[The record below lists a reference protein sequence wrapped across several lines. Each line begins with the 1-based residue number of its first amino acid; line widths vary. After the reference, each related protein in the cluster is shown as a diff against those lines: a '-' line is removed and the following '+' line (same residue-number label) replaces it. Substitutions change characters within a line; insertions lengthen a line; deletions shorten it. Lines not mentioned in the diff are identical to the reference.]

1 MRCNLI
7 VLFIIVAICVVINC
21 DDALAFG
28 MISNWSFEEGS
39 GTIAHDSVGPNN
51 GTIYGATWTTGIVGG
66 ALSFDGVNDYIYVGD
81 VPSLDISS
89 ALTLEAWVKT
99 DKITN
104 DTVIS
109 KDDDA
114 GNREYYFGVSYDG
127 NNPGRVRWTLKTNS
141 FQFRDSLVVV
151 NDSQWHHIVGTYD
164 GSYLCTYIDGVEDSR
179 SPVAQTGGIPNT
191 SAPFWIGAKPNIGYE
206 QYFRGVI
213 DEVAVYD
220 RALTSDEI
228 RNRFASPSPVP
239 EPSSMLLF
247 GLGSLVLAAFKKKK
261 KLL

>member
-1 MRCNLI
+1 MRNKLI
-7 VLFIIVAICVVINC
+7 LLFFITAICVVTSCGKVFAAGLVSYWNF
-21 DDALAFG
+21 DEGVG
-28 MISNWSFEEGS
+28 M
-39 GTIAHDSVGPNN
+39 IAHDSVGSNN

-89 ALTLEAWVKT
+89 ALTLGAWIKT
-99 DKITN
+99 DKVTN
-104 DTVIS
+104 DTIIS

-141 FQFRDSLVVV
+141 FQFRDSSVVV
-151 NDSQWHHIVGTYD
+151 NDSQWHYIVGTYD
-164 GSYLCTYIDGVEDSR
+164 GSYLRTYIDGVEDIT
-179 SPVAQTGGIPNT
+179 SPVAQTGFIPNT
-191 SAPFWIGAKPNIGYE
+191 SAPFLIGAKYSPG

-228 RNRFASPSPVP
+228 RNRFAPPSPVP
-239 EPSSMLLF
+239 EPSSMFLF

>member
-1 MRCNLI
+1 MRNKLI
-7 VLFIIVAICVVINC
+7 LLFFITAICVVTNC
-21 DDALAFG
+21 GKVFAAGLV
-28 MISNWSFEEGS
+28 SYWSFDEGA
-39 GTIAHDSVGPNN
+39 GTIAYDSVGSND
-51 GTIYGATWTTGIVGG
+51 GTIYGATWTAGIVGG
-66 ALSFDGVNDYIYVGD
+66 ALSFDGDGDYINVGD

-89 ALTLEAWVKT
+89 ALTLEAWIKT

-104 DTVIS
+104 DTIIS

-127 NNPGRVRWTLKTNS
+127 NHPGRVRWTLKTSS
-141 FQFRDSLVVV
+141 FQFRDSSTVV
-151 NDSQWHHIVGTYD
+151 NDSQWHYIVGTYD
-164 GSYLCTYIDGVEDSR
+164 GSYLRTYIDGVEDTT
-179 SPVAQTGGIPNT
+179 SPVAQTGLIPNT

-228 RNRFASPSPVP
+228 RNCFASTSPVP
-239 EPSSMLLF
+239 EPTTLSLL
-247 GLGSLVLAAFKKKK
+247 GLGLVGLVFKRRRR
-261 KLL
+261 